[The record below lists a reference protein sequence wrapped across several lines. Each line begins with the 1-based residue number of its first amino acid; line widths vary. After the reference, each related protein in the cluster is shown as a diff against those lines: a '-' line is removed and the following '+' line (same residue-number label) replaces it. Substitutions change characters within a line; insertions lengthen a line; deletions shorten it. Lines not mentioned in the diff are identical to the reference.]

1 MPATLAVPAIKN
13 AIKET
18 LRTYLPPQMFVT
30 LRWWWWYS
38 SFYLRRRIRA
48 LAVTERPVSS
58 GVGALV
64 AEAQSVNVAR
74 PTDFCRI
81 MSRNGSDKGAGWH
94 TYTPVYAHFLGHRLS
109 EPLRIF
115 ELGIGTNTV
124 GVESG
129 MGVYG
134 MPGASL
140 RGWRD
145 LFARAEIHG
154 ADIDRS
160 ILFADHHIQT
170 HYCDQRDA
178 EVIRALWAQPTLRQP
193 FDVIIDDGLH
203 RFDANV
209 SFLTKSLEQVRPGGL
224 YVVEDIR
231 AFELDQWRAYIRDHQ
246 RQYPRHEIALVQLP
260 SPINRLDNNMLII
273 RPH

>member
-1 MPATLAVPAIKN
+1 MPAIIAL
-13 AIKET
+13 KET
-18 LRTYLPPQMFVT
+18 LRTHLPPQTFAA
-30 LRWWWWYS
+30 LRWGWWYS
-38 SFYLRRRIRA
+38 SFYLRRRSRA
-48 LAVTERPVSS
+48 LVVTERPATE

-64 AEAQSVNVAR
+64 ADVQSVNVAR

-94 TYTPVYAHFLGHRLS
+94 TYTTVYARLLDHRIS
-109 EPLRIF
+109 ERLRIF

-124 GVESG
+124 GVASG
-129 MGVYG
+129 MGVHG

-145 LFARAEIHG
+145 LFAHAEIHG
-154 ADIDRS
+154 ADIDRR
-160 ILFADHHIQT
+160 ILFTDHHIQT
-170 HYCDQRDA
+170 HYCDQRNA
-178 EVIRALWAQPTLRQP
+178 EAIQSMWAQPELQTP

-203 RFDANV
+203 VFDANL
-209 SFLTKSLEQVRPGGL
+209 SFLTGSLEHVRPGGL

-231 AFELDQWRAYIRDHQ
+231 GIELDQWRAYIRDHQ
-246 RQYPRHEIALVQLP
+246 RQYPSHEIALLQLP
-260 SPINRLDNNMLII
+260 SAKNQFDNNLLII